1 MSMVSALARMEAME
15 AMTAMP
21 LTAFR
26 HRRISDRPLV
36 VVPLT
41 MAGEAGTPLAAMV
54 GDAKR
59 SPKLLVVAQPRN
71 RDQRFEFAADL
82 GRIVM
87 DYIDSCRRD
96 RREIASRRDGTR
108 SRYTNAPQIL
118 VPNPGGIK
126 ALADLG
132 RMCRFRSTT
141 GAYPVPAVVPELG
154 KWLTFLVGTAE
165 QAGTSMLLPVTGM
178 LAEHWATGQ
187 SVLED
192 QNLASLMAW
201 IAPPEGVSVEQ
212 AVADAENPAVCP
224 PAGPATSPEFD
235 NTYLAP
241 AIKRF
246 DAARTAGNQ
255 QRLAAAEDDLRELI
269 GEQMQPT
276 WRMIWKAVSLLRGVP
291 EAPRAAV
298 RFKEDCAS
306 FTDYSDYQ
314 DSGGLPQRKRDD
326 AIGAA
331 KRLSRL
337 ERAVANFEADM
348 AFDDPFV
355 LADRRSVG
363 EAFAGTV
370 VTAEPD
376 RVVTTDSNR
385 RVPRPLVTIRTL
397 DPTRLADDTKLISP
411 SMPPRHKA
419 VIVSTERDGEASLVT
434 VEITGG
440 MGRRLVPEPGTVPA
454 IGQHVAYLP
463 DPGWRPTPLFPAPS
477 QVPWTHSATT
487 DAQDPEAAGLTASD
501 EAAAEE
507 WGDSA

>member
-1 MSMVSALARMEAME
+1 MSMVSALARLEAME
-15 AMTAMP
+15 TMAAVP
-21 LTAFR
+21 LTDFR
-26 HRRISDRPLV
+26 HRRMSDRPLV

-71 RDQRFEFAADL
+71 REQRFAFAAEL

-87 DYIDSCRRD
+87 DYINSCRRD

-108 SRYTNAPQIL
+108 SRYTNVPQIL

-141 GAYPVPAVVPELG
+141 GDYPVPTVVPEVG
-154 KWLTFLVGTAE
+154 KWLTFLVDTAE

-212 AVADAENPAVCP
+212 AMADAENPAVCP

-246 DAARTAGNQ
+246 DAARMAGNQ
-255 QRLAAAEDDLRELI
+255 QALAGAEDELRELI
-269 GEQMQPT
+269 REQIQPT
-276 WRMIWKAVSLLRGVP
+276 WRMVWQAISLLRGVP
-291 EAPRAAV
+291 EALRAAV

-306 FTDYSDYQ
+306 FTNFSDYQ
-314 DSGGLPQRKRDD
+314 DSGGLPQPKRDG
-326 AIGAA
+326 AIAA
-331 KRLSRL
+331 AMRLSRL

-370 VTAEPD
+370 VMAEPD

-385 RVPRPLVTIRTL
+385 QVPRPRVIIRTL

-411 SMPPRHKA
+411 SMSPRHKA
-419 VIVSTERDGEASLVT
+419 VIISTERDGDASLVT

-440 MGRRLVPEPGTVPA
+440 MGRKRVPEPGTVPMN
-454 IGQHVAYLP
+454 GQHVAYLL
-463 DPGWRPTPLFPAPS
+463 DPGWRPTPVFPERS
-477 QVPWTHSATT
+477 QIPWTHSATT
-487 DAQDPEAAGLTASD
+487 DVQELEAAAHAASD
-501 EAAAEE
+501 DAAAEE
-507 WGDSA
+507 WGDDA